1 MVDIARYP
9 RHQTRNFLFV
19 GPDSFERV
27 GVKVQDHA
35 VIPRMLSLAI
45 LYTGRTF
52 DAVRRWRR
60 GQSIGLE
67 FSVEE
72 GRRTSPQLSASDR
85 GGPEL

>member
-1 MVDIARYP
+1 MVDIAHHR
-9 RHQTRNFLFV
+9 RTGTRNFLFV

-27 GVKVQDHA
+27 RVTVPDQA

-45 LYTGRTF
+45 LDSGRTF
-52 DAVRRWRR
+52 DAIRRWQR

-72 GRRTSPQLSASDR
+72 GRRTSPQPSA
-85 GGPEL
+85 L